1 MPTFHFKA
9 LNQNGQI
16 IEEKIETESMDQA
29 IAEINRRGVSLIE
42 IKAVNSIMNS
52 LTLKR
57 VSKKELASFTKQ
69 LSYLIETGISLHK
82 GVEIIAEQIRNPYF
96 KSVINQ
102 IVKDIKEGIPLSEAS
117 AKFPKVFPNAMI
129 FQLKAAEAGGFM
141 QEALV
146 NISTDLE
153 REAKFAKQV
162 KGAMMYP
169 AVVLVVAVGIVYFML
184 TMVVPKMAATLKSFD
199 ADLPAIT
206 KMIMA
211 ISDIAKNYWYV
222 SIIVVVLGIYLF
234 RLLMKNPV
242 YKKKYHAFLL
252 KIPVIGKLIIAINI
266 ATMTRLMSSLL
277 SSGVPIDDTLDNLK
291 NILTNK
297 VLSDNIE
304 KVRKEVIEEGYTL
317 SKAMDEKPVFPKVL
331 VQMLKVG
338 EETGNLEEVLATLAD
353 KYEEDVSDALKTMT
367 SLINPLLMIVI
378 GAIVGVIVISLFV
391 PMFSLIDK
399 L

>member
-1 MPTFHFKA
+1 MPIFHFKA
-9 LNQNGQI
+9 LDQNGQI

-29 IAEINRRGVSLIE
+29 IAEVNRRGVSLIE
-42 IKAVNSIMNS
+42 IKPVNSIMNS
-52 LTLKR
+52 LALKK

-102 IVKDIKEGIPLSEAS
+102 IVKDIKEGIPLSESS

-146 NISTDLE
+146 NISADLE
-153 REAKFAKQV
+153 REARFAKQV

-169 AVVLVVAVGIVYFML
+169 SVVLVVAIGIVYFML
-184 TMVVPKMAATLKSFD
+184 TMVVPKMAATLTSFD
-199 ADLPAIT
+199 AELPAIT
-206 KMIMA
+206 KAVMSA
-211 ISDIAKNYWYV
+211 SNVAKNYWYV
-222 SIIVVVLGIYLF
+222 FIIVVVLGIYLF
-234 RLLMKNPV
+234 KLLMKNPV

-252 KIPVIGKLIIAINI
+252 KIPVIGNLVISINI

-291 NILTNK
+291 NVLSNK

-304 KVRKEVIEEGYTL
+304 KVRKEVVEEGYTL
-317 SKAMDEKPVFPKVL
+317 SKSMDEKTVFPKAL
-331 VQMLKVG
+331 VQILKVG
-338 EETGNLEEVLATLAD
+338 EETGNLEEVLSTLAD

-367 SLINPLLMIVI
+367 ALINPLLMVVI
-378 GAIVGVIVISLFV
+378 GAIVGVIVVSLFV

>member
-1 MPTFHFKA
+1 MPIFHFKA
-9 LNQNGQI
+9 LDQNGQI

-29 IAEINRRGVSLIE
+29 IAEVNRRGVSLIE
-42 IKAVNSIMNS
+42 IKPVNSIMNS
-52 LTLKR
+52 LALKK

-102 IVKDIKEGIPLSEAS
+102 IVKDIKEGIPLSEAA

-146 NISTDLE
+146 NISADLE
-153 REAKFAKQV
+153 REARFAKQV

-169 AVVLVVAVGIVYFML
+169 SVVLVVAIGIVYFML
-184 TMVVPKMAATLKSFD
+184 TMVVPKMAATLTSFD
-199 ADLPAIT
+199 AELPAIT
-206 KMIMA
+206 KAVMA
-211 ISDIAKNYWYV
+211 TSDIAKNYWYV
-222 SIIVVVLGIYLF
+222 FIIVVVLGIYLF
-234 RLLMKNPV
+234 KLLMKNSV

-252 KIPVIGKLIIAINI
+252 KIPVIGNLVISINI

-277 SSGVPIDDTLDNLK
+277 SSGVPIDDTLDNLR
-291 NILTNK
+291 NVLTNK

-304 KVRKEVIEEGYTL
+304 KVRKEVVEEGYTL
-317 SKAMDEKPVFPKVL
+317 SKSMDEKPVFPKAL
-331 VQMLKVG
+331 VQILKVG
-338 EETGNLEEVLATLAD
+338 EETGNLEEVLSSLAD

-367 SLINPLLMIVI
+367 SLINPLLMVVI
-378 GAIVGVIVISLFV
+378 GGIVGVIVVSLFV

>member
-1 MPTFHFKA
+1 MPIFHFKA
-9 LNQNGQI
+9 LDQNGQI

-29 IAEINRRGVSLIE
+29 IAEVNRRGVSLIE
-42 IKAVNSIMNS
+42 IKPVNSIMNS
-52 LTLKR
+52 LALKK

-96 KSVINQ
+96 KSIINQ

-146 NISTDLE
+146 NISADLE
-153 REAKFAKQV
+153 REARFAKQV

-169 AVVLVVAVGIVYFML
+169 SVVLVAAIGIVYFML
-184 TMVVPKMAATLKSFD
+184 TMVVPKMAKTLTSFD
-199 ADLPAIT
+199 AELPTIT
-206 KMIMA
+206 KVVMSA
-211 ISDIAKNYWYV
+211 SDIAKTYWYV
-222 SIIVVVLGIYLF
+222 FIIVVVLGIYLF
-234 RLLMKNPV
+234 KLLMKNPV

-252 KIPVIGKLIIAINI
+252 KIPVIGNLVIAINI

-291 NILTNK
+291 NVLSNK

-304 KVRKEVIEEGYTL
+304 KVRKEVVEEGYTL
-317 SKAMDEKPVFPKVL
+317 SKSMDEKPVFPKAL
-331 VQMLKVG
+331 VQILKVG
-338 EETGNLEEVLATLAD
+338 EETGNLEDVLSSLAD

-367 SLINPLLMIVI
+367 ALINPLLMIVI
-378 GAIVGVIVISLFV
+378 GAIVGVIVVSLFV

>member
-1 MPTFHFKA
+1 MPIFHFKA
-9 LNQNGQI
+9 LDQNGQI

-29 IAEINRRGVSLIE
+29 IAEVNRRGVSLIE
-42 IKAVNSIMNS
+42 IKPVNSIMNS
-52 LTLKR
+52 LALKK

-96 KSVINQ
+96 KSIINQ

-146 NISTDLE
+146 NISADLE
-153 REAKFAKQV
+153 REARFAKQV

-169 AVVLVVAVGIVYFML
+169 SVVLVAAIGIVYFML
-184 TMVVPKMAATLKSFD
+184 TMVVPKMAKTLTSFD
-199 ADLPAIT
+199 AELPAIT
-206 KMIMA
+206 KAVMA
-211 ISDIAKNYWYV
+211 ASDIAKNYWYV
-222 SIIVVVLGIYLF
+222 FVIVVVLGIYLF
-234 RLLMKNPV
+234 KLLMKNPV

-252 KIPVIGKLIIAINI
+252 KIPVIGNLVIAINI

-291 NILTNK
+291 NVLSNK

-304 KVRKEVIEEGYTL
+304 KVRKEVVEEGYTL
-317 SKAMDEKPVFPKVL
+317 SKSMDEKPVFPKAL
-331 VQMLKVG
+331 VQILKVG
-338 EETGNLEEVLATLAD
+338 EETGNLEEVLSSLAD

-367 SLINPLLMIVI
+367 ALINPLLMIVI
-378 GAIVGVIVISLFV
+378 GAIVGVIVVSLFV

>member
-1 MPTFHFKA
+1 MPIFHFKA
-9 LNQNGQI
+9 LDQNGQI

-29 IAEINRRGVSLIE
+29 IAEVNRRGVSLIE
-42 IKAVNSIMNS
+42 IKPVNSIMNS
-52 LTLKR
+52 LALKK

-146 NISTDLE
+146 NISADLE
-153 REAKFAKQV
+153 REARFAKQV

-169 AVVLVVAVGIVYFML
+169 SVVLVVAIGIVYFML
-184 TMVVPKMAATLKSFD
+184 TMVVPKMAATLTSFD
-199 ADLPAIT
+199 AELPAIT
-206 KMIMA
+206 KAVMA
-211 ISDIAKNYWYV
+211 TSDIAKNYWYV
-222 SIIVVVLGIYLF
+222 FIIVVVLGIYLF

-252 KIPVIGKLIIAINI
+252 KIPVIGNLVISINI

-291 NILTNK
+291 NVLTNR

-304 KVRKEVIEEGYTL
+304 KVRKEVVEEGYTL
-317 SKAMDEKPVFPKVL
+317 SKSMDEKPVFPKAL
-331 VQMLKVG
+331 VQILKVG
-338 EETGNLEEVLATLAD
+338 EETGNLEEVLSTLAD

-367 SLINPLLMIVI
+367 ALINPLLMVVI
-378 GAIVGVIVISLFV
+378 GAIVGVIVVSLFV

>member
-1 MPTFHFKA
+1 MPIFHFKA

-29 IAEINRRGVSLIE
+29 IAEVNRRGVSLIE
-42 IKAVNSIMNS
+42 IKPVNSFMNS
-52 LTLKR
+52 FARKK

-102 IVKDIKEGIPLSEAS
+102 IVKDIKEGIPLSESS

-146 NISTDLE
+146 NISADLE
-153 REAKFAKQV
+153 REARFAKQV

-169 AVVLVVAVGIVYFML
+169 SVVLVVAIGIVYFML
-184 TMVVPKMAATLKSFD
+184 TMVVPKMAATLTSFD
-199 ADLPAIT
+199 AELPTIT
-206 KMIMA
+206 KVVMSA
-211 ISDIAKNYWYV
+211 SDIAKNYWYV
-222 SIIVVVLGIYLF
+222 FIIVVVLGIYLF
-234 RLLMKNPV
+234 KLLMKNPV

-252 KIPVIGKLIIAINI
+252 KIPVIGNLVISINI

-291 NILTNK
+291 NVLTNK

-304 KVRKEVIEEGYTL
+304 KVRKEVVEEGYTL
-317 SKAMDEKPVFPKVL
+317 SKSMDEKPVFPKAL
-331 VQMLKVG
+331 VQILKVG
-338 EETGNLEEVLATLAD
+338 EETGNLEEVLSTLAD
-353 KYEEDVSDALKTMT
+353 KYEEDVSDSLKTMT
-367 SLINPLLMIVI
+367 SLINPLLMVVI
-378 GAIVGVIVISLFV
+378 GAIVGVIVVSLFV

>member
-1 MPTFHFKA
+1 MPIFHFKA

-29 IAEINRRGVSLIE
+29 IAEVNRRGVALIE
-42 IKAVNSIMNS
+42 IKQLNSIMNS
-52 LTLKR
+52 LARKK

-146 NISTDLE
+146 NISADLE
-153 REAKFAKQV
+153 REARFAKQV

-169 AVVLVVAVGIVYFML
+169 SVVLVVAIGIVYFML
-184 TMVVPKMAATLKSFD
+184 TMVVPKMAKTLTSFD
-199 ADLPAIT
+199 AELPTIT
-206 KMIMA
+206 KVVMSA
-211 ISDIAKNYWYV
+211 SDVAKNYWYV
-222 SIIVVVLGIYLF
+222 FIIVVVLGIYLF
-234 RLLMKNPV
+234 KLLMKNPI

-252 KIPVIGKLIIAINI
+252 KIPVIGNLVISINI

-291 NILTNK
+291 NVLTNK

-304 KVRKEVIEEGYTL
+304 KVRKEVVEEGYTL
-317 SKAMDEKPVFPKVL
+317 SKSMDEKPVFPKAL
-331 VQMLKVG
+331 VQILKVG
-338 EETGNLEEVLATLAD
+338 EETGNLEDVLSSLAD

-378 GAIVGVIVISLFV
+378 GAIVGVIVVSLFV

>member
-1 MPTFHFKA
+1 MPIFHFKA
-9 LNQNGQI
+9 LDQNGQI

-29 IAEINRRGVSLIE
+29 IAEVNRRGVSLIE
-42 IKAVNSIMNS
+42 IKPVNSIMNS
-52 LTLKR
+52 LALKK

-96 KSVINQ
+96 KSIINQ

-146 NISTDLE
+146 NISADLE
-153 REAKFAKQV
+153 REARFAKQV

-169 AVVLVVAVGIVYFML
+169 SVVLVAAIGIVYFML
-184 TMVVPKMAATLKSFD
+184 TMVVPKMAKTLTSFD
-199 ADLPAIT
+199 AELPTIT
-206 KMIMA
+206 KLVMSA
-211 ISDIAKNYWYV
+211 SDVAKNYWYV
-222 SIIVVVLGIYLF
+222 FVIVVVLGIYLF
-234 RLLMKNPV
+234 KLLMKNPV

-252 KIPVIGKLIIAINI
+252 KIPVIGNLVIAINI

-291 NILTNK
+291 NVLSNK

-304 KVRKEVIEEGYTL
+304 KVRKEVVEEGYTL
-317 SKAMDEKPVFPKVL
+317 SKSMDEKPVFPKAL
-331 VQMLKVG
+331 VQILKVG
-338 EETGNLEEVLATLAD
+338 EETGNLEDVLSSLAD

-367 SLINPLLMIVI
+367 ALINPLLMIVI
-378 GAIVGVIVISLFV
+378 GAIVGVIVVSLFV

>member
-1 MPTFHFKA
+1 MPIFHFKA
-9 LNQNGQI
+9 LDQNGQI

-29 IAEINRRGVSLIE
+29 IAEVNRRGVSLIE
-42 IKAVNSIMNS
+42 IKPVNSIMNS
-52 LTLKR
+52 LALKK

-146 NISTDLE
+146 NISADLE
-153 REAKFAKQV
+153 REARFAKQV

-169 AVVLVVAVGIVYFML
+169 SVVLVAAIGIVYFML
-184 TMVVPKMAATLKSFD
+184 TMVVPKMAKTLTSFD
-199 ADLPAIT
+199 AELPAIT
-206 KMIMA
+206 KAVMA
-211 ISDIAKNYWYV
+211 TSDIAKNYWYV
-222 SIIVVVLGIYLF
+222 FIIVVVLGIYLF

-252 KIPVIGKLIIAINI
+252 KIPVIGNLVISINI

-291 NILTNK
+291 NVLTNK

-304 KVRKEVIEEGYTL
+304 KVRKEVVEEGYTL
-317 SKAMDEKPVFPKVL
+317 SKSMDEKPVFPKAL
-331 VQMLKVG
+331 VQILKVG
-338 EETGNLEEVLATLAD
+338 EETGNLEDVLSSLAD

-367 SLINPLLMIVI
+367 ALINPLLMVVI
-378 GAIVGVIVISLFV
+378 GAIVGVIVVSLFV

>member
-1 MPTFHFKA
+1 MPIFHFKA

-29 IAEINRRGVSLIE
+29 IAEVNRRGVSLIE
-42 IKAVNSIMNS
+42 IKPVSSFMNS
-52 LTLKR
+52 FARKK

-102 IVKDIKEGIPLSEAS
+102 IVKDIKEGIPLSESS

-146 NISTDLE
+146 NISADLE
-153 REAKFAKQV
+153 REARFTKQV

-169 AVVLVVAVGIVYFML
+169 SVVLVVAIGIVYFML
-184 TMVVPKMAATLKSFD
+184 TMVVPKMAKTLTSFD
-199 ADLPAIT
+199 AELPTIT
-206 KMIMA
+206 KVVMSA
-211 ISDIAKNYWYV
+211 SDIAKNYWYV
-222 SIIVVVLGIYLF
+222 FIIVVVLGIYLF
-234 RLLMKNPV
+234 KLLMKNPV

-252 KIPVIGKLIIAINI
+252 KIPVIGNLVISINI

-291 NILTNK
+291 NVLTNK

-304 KVRKEVIEEGYTL
+304 KVRKEVVEEGYTL
-317 SKAMDEKPVFPKVL
+317 SKSMDEKPVFPKAL
-331 VQMLKVG
+331 VQILKVG
-338 EETGNLEEVLATLAD
+338 EETGNLEEVLSTLAD